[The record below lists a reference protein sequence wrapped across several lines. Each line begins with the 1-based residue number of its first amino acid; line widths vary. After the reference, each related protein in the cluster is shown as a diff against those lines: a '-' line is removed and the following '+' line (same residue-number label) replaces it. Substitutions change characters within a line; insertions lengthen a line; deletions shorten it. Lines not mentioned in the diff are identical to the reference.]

1 MRLND
6 VKYGN
11 FILKD
16 SVEAVY
22 RKVKITIIFNRHTG
36 KFTAVYCGTR
46 ISSQFLTELLK
57 NVREDIKEDLRKC

>member
-16 SVEAVY
+16 SVEATY

-46 ISSQFLTELLK
+46 TSSQFLTELLQR
-57 NVREDIKEDLRKC
+57 VREDIKGDLKKC